1 MQEDQN
7 SRLSAFGESENWL
20 LPTCRLWDCFTRLLC
35 AWAAPCP
42 SLEDAPGPWE
52 LSIQELGMKEH
63 GCLLGRSRTSGPG
76 GMEFVSGS
84 I

>member
-7 SRLSAFGESENWL
+7 SSLSAFGKSENWL
-20 LPTCRLWDCFTRLLC
+20 LPTCHMWDCFTWLLC
-35 AWAAPCP
+35 ACAEPCP

-52 LSIQELGMKEH
+52 LSVQELGMKER
-63 GCLLGRSRTSGPG
+63 GCLLGRSRIWGPG
-76 GMEFVSGS
+76 GMEFVPGS